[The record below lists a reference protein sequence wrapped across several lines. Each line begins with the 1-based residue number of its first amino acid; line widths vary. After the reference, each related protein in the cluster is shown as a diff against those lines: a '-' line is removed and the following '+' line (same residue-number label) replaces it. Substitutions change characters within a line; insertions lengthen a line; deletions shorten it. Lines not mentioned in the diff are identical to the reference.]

1 MPDHIS
7 IAHSS
12 PGIRSSSAL
21 DVPIHRDVCLLAQC
35 RGRLSRHADKAPTKA
50 RFVPLSAE
58 PPTQRPMTLPSSTFR
73 NPWPPD
79 TVNTLSPR
87 PYPRPRKLLC
97 QQCQVVL
104 ECLKGATAFDPT
116 QPSGVRVPTSASE
129 TSAKLIV
136 WPQRAQSSRSLPNPE
151 WLARRPKTPAVALGG
166 PGAGIDRQSL
176 MSRGC
181 SSSA

>member
-1 MPDHIS
+1 MMPDHIS

-12 PGIRSSSAL
+12 TGIRSSSVL
-21 DVPIHRDVCLLAQC
+21 DVPFHPHVRLLAQC

-73 NPWPPD
+73 DPWPPD

-104 ECLKGATAFDPT
+104 ECLKVGDGF
-116 QPSGVRVPTSASE
+116 R
-129 TSAKLIV
+129 
-136 WPQRAQSSRSLPNPE
+136 PNPAKRGACANVCFGDVGQADRMAAAGAIRPFSGSE
-151 WLARRPKTPAVALGG
+151 WNFDKSPKHEPASRENALA
-166 PGAGIDRQSL
+166 S
-176 MSRGC
+176 
-181 SSSA
+181 